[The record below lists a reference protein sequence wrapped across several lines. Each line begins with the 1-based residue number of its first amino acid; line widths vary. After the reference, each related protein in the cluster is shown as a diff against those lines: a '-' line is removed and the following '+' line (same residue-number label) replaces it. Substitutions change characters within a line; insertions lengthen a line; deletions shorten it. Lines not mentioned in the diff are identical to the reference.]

1 MIAKF
6 QQLLGVFKEFRKDWR
21 RPTVLLLLMQLAVP
35 VGFATWTA
43 LLNNFAIERAAFTG
57 IEIGILQSLREVPG
71 FLTFTIVFVLLLV
84 REQTL
89 AIVSICLLGIGV
101 ALTGM
106 FPTVIGLYLTTVLM
120 STGAHYYAALRDSL
134 TMQWTE
140 KSHAPVLFGQLSAV
154 RSFSS
159 LLAFAL
165 IYVCLDYA
173 KLDMSWVY
181 LIGGG
186 IAVSVAIFCAVAF
199 PKYPVKIEQ
208 NKELVLRPRY
218 WLFYALT
225 MMYGAR
231 RQIFMVFAS
240 FMMVEKFGFNA
251 AQITLMFLFNA
262 ALNMVIAPKVG
273 RLIAKWGE
281 RKALTL
287 EYIGLIG
294 VFVAYAF
301 VEVAWIAVALYIID
315 HMFFALG
322 IAIKTYFQ
330 KIADP
335 ADIASTQ
342 GVSYSINHIIAIGI
356 PAAFGFL
363 WLVSPAA
370 VFLSGAAM
378 AGISLVL
385 ARLIPH
391 APGPDNVAVVGSYRI
406 RAGSAA
412 E

>member
-1 MIAKF
+1 MLAKF
-6 QQLLGVFKEFRKDWR
+6 QQLLGVFQEFRKDWR
-21 RPTVLLLLMQLAVP
+21 RPIVLLLLMQLAVP

-43 LLNNFAIERAAFTG
+43 LINNFSIERAAFTG
-57 IEIGILQSLREVPG
+57 VEIGFLQSLREVPG
-71 FLTFTIVFVLLLV
+71 FLTVTIVFVLLLV

-89 AIVSICLLGIGV
+89 AVVSICLLGIGV
-101 ALTGM
+101 ALTGF
-106 FPTVIGLYLTTVLM
+106 FPTVVGLYLTTVLM

-134 TMQWTE
+134 AMQWSE
-140 KSHAPVLFGQLSAV
+140 KEDAPLLFGQLSAV
-154 RSFSS
+154 KSFAS
-159 LLAFAL
+159 LLAFVM
-165 IYVCLDYA
+165 IYLCLDIV
-173 KLDMSWVY
+173 KLDMTWVY

-186 IAVSVAIFCAVAF
+186 IPVAIAIFCVFAF
-199 PKYPVKIEQ
+199 PRYPVKVEQ
-208 NKELVLRPRY
+208 NKQLVLRPRY

-231 RQIFMVFAS
+231 RQVFMVFAS
-240 FMMVEKFGFNA
+240 FMMVEKFGFTA

-262 ALNMVIAPKVG
+262 LLNMIIAPKVG

-287 EYIGLIG
+287 EYIGLIC
-294 VFVAYAF
+294 VFVCYAF

-356 PAAFGFL
+356 PAAFGFI

-378 AGISLVL
+378 AAISLVL

-391 APGPDNVAVVGSYRI
+391 LPGPDNVAMVGSYRI
-406 RAGSAA
+406 RSGAAA

>member
-1 MIAKF
+1 MLAKF
-6 QQLLGVFKEFRKDWR
+6 QQLKGVLNEFRRDWR
-21 RPTVLLLLMQLAVP
+21 RPVVLLMLMQLAVP
-35 VGFATWTA
+35 IAFATWTA
-43 LLNNFAIERAAFTG
+43 LINNFAIERAAFTG
-57 IEIGILQSLREVPG
+57 VEIGILQSLREVPG
-71 FLTFTIVFVLLLV
+71 FLTVTIVFVLLLV

-89 AIVSICLLGIGV
+89 AVVSICLLGIGV
-101 ALTGM
+101 ALTGL

-134 TMQWTE
+134 AMQWSKKE
-140 KSHAPVLFGQLSAV
+140 HAPLLFGQLSAV
-154 RSFSS
+154 KSFSS
-159 LLAFAL
+159 LMAFVL
-165 IYVCLDYA
+165 IYIGLDFA
-173 KLDMSWVY
+173 KLDMTWVY

-186 IAVSVAIFCAVAF
+186 IAVGIAIFCAVAF
-199 PKYPVKIEQ
+199 PKYEVEVEQ
-208 NKELVLRPRY
+208 NKQLVVRPQY

-240 FMMVEKFGFNA
+240 FMMVEKFGFTA

-262 ALNMVIAPKVG
+262 FLNMIIAPKVG

-281 RKALTL
+281 RKALTI
-287 EYIGLIG
+287 EYIGLIA

-342 GVSYSINHIIAIGI
+342 GVSYSINHIIAIAI
-356 PAAFGFL
+356 PAAFGFV

-378 AGISLVL
+378 AAISLVL
-385 ARLIPH
+385 ARIIPSV
-391 APGPDNVAVVGSYRI
+391 PSRENVAMIGPYRI
-406 RAGSAA
+406 RASAA

>member
-6 QQLLGVFKEFRKDWR
+6 QQLLGVFQEFRKDWR

-57 IEIGILQSLREVPG
+57 VEIGILQSLREIPG
-71 FLTFTIVFVLLLV
+71 FLTVTIVFVLLLM

-101 ALTGM
+101 ALTGF

-134 TMQWTE
+134 AMQWSE
-140 KSHAPVLFGQLSAV
+140 KEHAPLLFGQLSAV
-154 RSFSS
+154 RSFAS
-159 LLAFAL
+159 LVAFGL
-165 IYVCLDYA
+165 IYICLDFA
-173 KLDMSWVY
+173 KLDMTWVY
-181 LIGGG
+181 LIGGCIPLA
-186 IAVSVAIFCAVAF
+186 IAVFCIFAF
-199 PKYPVKIEQ
+199 PTYPVKIEQ
-208 NKELVLRPRY
+208 NKQIVLRPRY

-251 AQITLMFLFNA
+251 AQITLMFLANA

-287 EYIGLIG
+287 EYAGLIG

-301 VEVAWIAVALYIID
+301 VEVAWYIID

-356 PAAFGFL
+356 PVAFGFV
-363 WLVSPAA
+363 WLISPAA

-385 ARLIPH
+385 ALLIPQN
-391 APGPDNVAVVGSYRI
+391 PGPDNVAMVGPYRL
-406 RAGSAA
+406 RATAAA